1 MTVRKTNK
9 CFRLKRNKH
18 RDGFHPL
25 LSLCQ
30 YCLSNVLVTSQ
41 LPLCFWLSRLRHRH
55 PHSQMHYWKNKL
67 LSLPCC
73 ELCWVMSESLS
84 PPDSCRVSA
93 SYFFLPFGVQLGSA
107 LHLFLFC
114 FTPALSFSVTI
125 SPLLFIIFPFLFGL
139 FQFHFHKA
147 QTLTHAHIA
156 NREGVCCIRF
166 FPPWIKSHWSLSLLT
181 EDDKVP
187 FSADAQKGQ
196 GCRCIFAWGIE

>member
-1 MTVRKTNK
+1 MTVRKTDK

-41 LPLCFWLSRLRHRH
+41 LPLCFCLSRLRHRH

-84 PPDSCRVSA
+84 PPDSCRASA
-93 SYFFLPFGVQLGSA
+93 SYFFY
-107 LHLFLFC
+107 HLVFNSDLLSICSC
-114 FTPALSFSVTI
+114 FV
-125 SPLLFIIFPFLFGL
+125 SPLLYPSLWPFLLYSSSFFL
-139 FQFHFHKA
+139 LLDFSSFTSIKLRHWHM
-147 QTLTHAHIA
+147 LT
-156 NREGVCCIRF
+156 
-166 FPPWIKSHWSLSLLT
+166 
-181 EDDKVP
+181 
-187 FSADAQKGQ
+187 
-196 GCRCIFAWGIE
+196 

>member
-93 SYFFLPFGVQLGSA
+93 SYVFFTIWCSTRICSPFVLVLFHPCFILLCDHFSFT
-107 LHLFLFC
+107 LHHF
-114 FTPALSFSVTI
+114 SF
-125 SPLLFIIFPFLFGL
+125 FFGL